1 MNLEPIER
9 RESAASPPFGYKK
22 REAAPFDPGGYPLD
36 PYAEVVSGLFQ
47 ASCTLSLDELYGHG
61 FEAVFDLGGWNRGG
75 CGDGCTCPYAF
86 YLIDDVPW
94 IPNPGAIDA
103 LAARVVAALGDGKRV
118 VVNCSAGLNRS
129 GLLVARSLI
138 VLGNTPERAIEL
150 VRRARGPHA
159 LSNVGFTRYL
169 LIDCK
174 VYH

>member
-1 MNLEPIER
+1 MADLIIDPPTA
-9 RESAASPPFGYKK
+9 SAPLGSPA
-22 REAAPFDPGGYPLD
+22 REAGPFDPEGYPLD

-47 ASCTLSLDELYGHG
+47 ANCTLSLDELYAHG
-61 FEAVFDLGGWNRGG
+61 FEAVFDLGGWNRAG
-75 CGDGCTCPYAF
+75 CEDGCTCPYAF

-94 IPNPGAIDA
+94 IPDPGSIDA
-103 LAARVVAALGDGKRV
+103 LAARVVAALDDSKRV

-138 VLGNTPERAIEL
+138 LLGNTPERAIEL

-174 VYH
+174 VCH